1 MGYPPADVQPPCRF
15 HDPRAR
21 PCPEL
26 AQRLRVAPEEGARA
40 APQLPRSHLGEF
52 AVARRQLLEPRPHQR
67 RCPAK
72 QHHGR
77 KSGHRAT
84 EDPTDAAATDAASEA
99 WTAQSRAACGHES
112 SHEAGR
118 KGCKGSRGKEGSK
131 PEATKSRGGEASRGG
146 GLGP

>member
-1 MGYPPADVQPPCRF
+1 MG
-15 HDPRAR
+15 
-21 PCPEL
+21 
-26 AQRLRVAPEEGARA
+26 
-40 APQLPRSHLGEF
+40 
-52 AVARRQLLEPRPHQR
+52 PHQR
-67 RCPAK
+67 GRPAK

-118 KGCKGSRGKEGSK
+118 KGCKGCKGSRGKEGSK
-131 PEATKSRGGEASRGG
+131 PEATKSRGGEASRGR
-146 GLGP
+146 GLGKGMGLFLDYEAVAAVMSAQNPGGAPAAVVAKNRKIVEQKDAALRKPPLGQ